1 VFDSTVGSANGEF
14 TLYEIGL
21 REMLLSKPF
30 KIRDINACSAQFQVF
45 IYIQAVVIVV
55 VYLCVCSS
63 YYETH
68 YLPILCKECCGQR
81 FLDIH

>member
-1 VFDSTVGSANGEF
+1 MFDSTVGSANGEF

-21 REMLLSKPF
+21 REMLLSRPF

-63 YYETH
+63 Y
-68 YLPILCKECCGQR
+68 
-81 FLDIH
+81 